1 MDESTQNMSHT
12 RNRTNG
18 FVFRGGIPKR
28 TLLLLLAIGLFIIA
42 PFCLFGDSI
51 TAWTGRLIEQA
62 DAHRAYTGVILVL
75 LLSVDIVMPIPS
87 SLVST
92 ACGMTLGFAGGSLAS
107 FTGMSISAIT
117 GYLIGRT
124 ASPAVKRM
132 IGETEIAW
140 LTAFQ
145 LRHGAWMLLALRP
158 VPVLAEASIL
168 FSGLSRQPLS
178 GVVTAT
184 VLGNTA
190 VSLTYAAVGAWG
202 KASDS
207 FLPAFG
213 ASLLVSGAFMFRMR
227 RKQLSAAACSVSK

>member
-1 MDESTQNMSHT
+1 MDESTQKMSHT
-12 RNRTNG
+12 RDRADDG
-18 FVFRGGIPKR
+18 VISGGIPKR
-28 TLLLLLAIGLFIIA
+28 TLLLLFAVGLLIIV

-62 DAHRAYTGVILVL
+62 DAHRAYTGALFVL
-75 LLSVDIVMPIPS
+75 LLSVDIAMPVPS

-92 ACGMTLGFAGGSLAS
+92 ACGMTLGFAGGALAS
-107 FTGMSISAIT
+107 FTGMSISAIA
-117 GYLIGRT
+117 GYLIGRS
-124 ASPAVKRM
+124 AAPAVKRM
-132 IGETEIAW
+132 IGEAELAW
-140 LTAFQ
+140 LAAFQ

-168 FSGLSRQPLS
+168 FSGLSRQPLP
-178 GVVTAT
+178 GVITAT

-213 ASLLVSGAFMFRMR
+213 AALLISGALMFRTR
-227 RKQLSAAACSVSK
+227 RKRLSAAACPVSK